1 MDAQRTAYIKPDQ
14 PAGGSGSGYLIGPR
28 LVLTALH
35 VVHDGG
41 VRASGATVWV
51 GHPRADSGLR
61 KRSATVIWPAPDLGP
76 DSTGVPDVALLLL
89 DQDADEG
96 HRTAVPWGRPQ
107 GDAPLVYAGIGV
119 PAFSTLSGGG
129 VQYESLRGEL
139 APLTTAGRRWVL
151 DCRVWPAA
159 TQQRERPW
167 AGASGTAIFT
177 NGHLVGVA
185 VEYGTGMG
193 ERRLTAEPIH
203 LLLTDPGFTTLLTEH
218 GFPSTRNT
226 ADDVTADEATATR
239 SRHAW
244 SVLAEQRKLATSG
257 VRTAI
262 GDESSGGP
270 VVISFADRREQL
282 AEALREA
289 GTRASALLVS
299 GESGIGKSALTL
311 SAVAELEAV
320 DPAGFQGVVVNFR
333 SLPQSSLE
341 LRAALGMS
349 LEDVLAETSAPS
361 RVLVID
367 AADAALERS
376 AGLLSDLVLAAAAAG
391 VGLVAVTSDVALGYV
406 REQVEL
412 GFAKPVSSFEM
423 SPLGDEDISVVSGHF
438 QLLRAVLRDLPANS
452 LLRRPV
458 VLDLLV
464 RTGTEPDSA
473 LGEWECLD
481 LVWSRVVRGDGR
493 PGVGSAEAR
502 EQTLLAVAAATM
514 KLPEGH
520 RPLAGVDAAAVD
532 ALRRDHLLAP
542 ASRYRNQPDFAHDEV
557 RRYAT
562 AILLVRSQS
571 PTELLQTA
579 GRPGGH
585 CRPPHLP
592 ARGYW
597 KHQTLAPSGCS
608 SNCAHTCRY
617 SRQRTD
623 PGGLTFR

>member
-1 MDAQRTAYIKPDQ
+1 
-14 PAGGSGSGYLIGPR
+14 
-28 LVLTALH
+28 
-35 VVHDGG
+35 
-41 VRASGATVWV
+41 
-51 GHPRADSGLR
+51 
-61 KRSATVIWPAPDLGP
+61 
-76 DSTGVPDVALLLL
+76 
-89 DQDADEG
+89 
-96 HRTAVPWGRPQ
+96 
-107 GDAPLVYAGIGV
+107 
-119 PAFSTLSGGG
+119 
-129 VQYESLRGEL
+129 
-139 APLTTAGRRWVL
+139 
-151 DCRVWPAA
+151 
-159 TQQRERPW
+159 
-167 AGASGTAIFT
+167 
-177 NGHLVGVA
+177 
-185 VEYGTGMG
+185 MG

-412 GFAKPVSSFEM
+412 GFAKSVSSFEM

-458 VLDLLV
+458 VLDFLA

-542 ASRYRNQPDFAHDEV
+542 HEPVPEPAGLRARRGPAVRDRHPSRP
-557 RRYAT
+557 
-562 AILLVRSQS
+562 
-571 PTELLQTA
+571 
-579 GRPGGH
+579 
-585 CRPPHLP
+585 
-592 ARGYW
+592 
-597 KHQTLAPSGCS
+597 
-608 SNCAHTCRY
+608 
-617 SRQRTD
+617 
-623 PGGLTFR
+623 